1 MSLRY
6 FMLYNISFLSRL
18 IFSHYIVLPG
28 SSLPNPFVLVVMDDR
43 CFSPESGDGELEGML
58 VRKHEWES
66 TTKKAS
72 NR

>member
-1 MSLRY
+1 MGSRVHVPFLCCTI
-6 FMLYNISFLSRL
+6 FNFLSYY
-18 IFSHYIVLPG
+18 HYIVLLGSLLIVPVLIDDPG
-28 SSLPNPFVLVVMDDR
+28 
-43 CFSPESGDGELEGML
+43 FSPESGDGELEGML

>member
-1 MSLRY
+1 
-6 FMLYNISFLSRL
+6 ML
-18 IFSHYIVLPG
+18 
-28 SSLPNPFVLVVMDDR
+28 
-43 CFSPESGDGELEGML
+43 SPESADGELEGML

>member
-1 MSLRY
+1 MSLR
-6 FMLYNISFLSRL
+6 L
-18 IFSHYIVLPG
+18 H
-28 SSLPNPFVLVVMDDR
+28 SSIMIKYLEHP
-43 CFSPESGDGELEGML
+43 DGELEGML

>member
-1 MSLRY
+1 MI
-6 FMLYNISFLSRL
+6 NSFSGYL
-18 IFSHYIVLPG
+18 
-28 SSLPNPFVLVVMDDR
+28 FVYSKLAERD
-43 CFSPESGDGELEGML
+43 GDELEGML

>member
-1 MSLRY
+1 LNVTFGTMFIIAYRY
-6 FMLYNISFLSRL
+6 CSAERPS
-18 IFSHYIVLPG
+18 PG
-28 SSLPNPFVLVVMDDR
+28 AEEDQY
-43 CFSPESGDGELEGML
+43 EGNL

>member
-1 MSLRY
+1 MVYQAVSKVSP
-6 FMLYNISFLSRL
+6 NNLSNKHLFGTER
-18 IFSHYIVLPG
+18 P
-28 SSLPNPFVLVVMDDR
+28 
-43 CFSPESGDGELEGML
+43 SPSGDEDQLEGSL

>member
-1 MSLRY
+1 MHVDL
-6 FMLYNISFLSRL
+6 LT
-18 IFSHYIVLPG
+18 SHHTRSDPR
-28 SSLPNPFVLVVMDDR
+28 VVA
-43 CFSPESGDGELEGML
+43 EHADGALEGML